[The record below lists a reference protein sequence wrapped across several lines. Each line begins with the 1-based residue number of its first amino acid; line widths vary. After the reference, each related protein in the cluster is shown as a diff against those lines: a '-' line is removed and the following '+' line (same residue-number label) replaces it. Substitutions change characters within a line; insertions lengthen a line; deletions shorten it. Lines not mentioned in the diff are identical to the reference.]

1 MRLIRYNVIYALL
14 VMGYVWSPAE
24 DISSTTSLV
33 EANNKFAFDIY
44 QVLKKEEG
52 NIFFSPFSIATALT
66 MTLTGARGNTELE
79 MQKVLH
85 LTEIVNKKENISQK
99 YKLLCDYINSF
110 QQKEGILLSVA
121 NSLWLQK
128 EFDVEQS
135 FQQILRNM
143 YASEIFLVDFQ
154 RETENARLTINK
166 WVEQKT
172 QDKIKDLLSP
182 GSINPLVRLI
192 LVNAIYFKGKWYSE
206 FDKNLTKEDDFFL
219 PDGEKVKVNMMT
231 KKETCKYAE
240 NDELQVLELEYKTSN
255 ISMVLFL
262 PRQRNGLSMLES
274 KLNME
279 TMQSLLNSMRMKE
292 IKVFL
297 PRFTFTSQFSLSSVL
312 KTIGMQDAFDP
323 MKADFTGISKSDKL
337 FIFDVLHK
345 AFVEVNEEG
354 TEAAAATGV
363 IVGIT
368 CVPAEPVVF
377 RADHPFLFA
386 IRERTAGSILFIG
399 RVYNPAR

>member
-1 MRLIRYNVIYALL
+1 
-14 VMGYVWSPAE
+14 MGYVWSPAE

-399 RVYNPAR
+399 RVYHPAR

>member
-1 MRLIRYNVIYALL
+1 
-14 VMGYVWSPAE
+14 MGYFWSPAE

-44 QVLKKEEG
+44 QVLKKAEG

-128 EFDVEQS
+128 EFDVEHS

>member
-14 VMGYVWSPAE
+14 VMGCVWSPAE

-85 LTEIVNKKENISQK
+85 LTEIVKKKENISQK

-363 IVGIT
+363 IVGLT